1 MLERQITPRL
11 LSALQDTPVVM
22 LHGARQTGKSTL
34 VRHLAAHGHP
44 ARYLTLDDAVLLAAV
59 EADPAGFLA
68 GLEGAAVIDEV
79 QRAPELFRALKAQ
92 VDQDRRPGRFLLTG
106 SAQVLLLPQAAE
118 ALAGRM
124 EVLTLW
130 PLAQE
135 EILGQRPGVVDR
147 LYAPQWQWST
157 GGASRADVLQLAL
170 RGGYP
175 EVLQRPT
182 AARRA
187 AWFNSYLT
195 TILQRDVRD
204 LAQIEGLTALP
215 RLLQLL
221 AARAGGLLNVAELS
235 RGSGLP
241 QTTLKRYLAL
251 LEMTFL
257 VHLVPPW
264 SGSLSRRLVRSP
276 KVYLSDSGLLGHLLG
291 LDERSLPLAS
301 PLWGQLLESFVV
313 MELQR
318 QSTWSEAQPQLLHF
332 RTHAGQEVDVVM
344 EDRAGRVVGLEIKA
358 SATVGAQ
365 DFRGL
370 RALADTVG
378 DRFHRGLVI
387 YTGQEV
393 VPFSPR
399 FWAAPV
405 AGLWQA

>member
-1 MLERQITPRL
+1 
-11 LSALQDTPVVM
+11 
-22 LHGARQTGKSTL
+22 
-34 VRHLAAHGHP
+34 
-44 ARYLTLDDAVLLAAV
+44 VL
-59 EADPAGFLA
+59 
-68 GLEGAAVIDEV
+68 DEV
-79 QRAPELFRALKAQ
+79 QRAPGLFRALKAQ
-92 VDQDRRPGRFLLTG
+92 VDHDRRPGRFLLTG

-135 EILGQRPGVVDR
+135 EILGCRLGIVDR
-147 LYAPQWQWST
+147 LFAPEWRWPT
-157 GGASRADVLQLAL
+157 GGATRADVLQRAL

-182 AARRA
+182 ATRRA

-221 AARAGGLLNVAELS
+221 AARAGGLLNAAELS
-235 RGSGLP
+235 RGTGLP

-257 VHLVPPW
+257 VQLVPPW

-276 KVYLSDSGLLGHLLG
+276 KVYLTDSGLLGHLLG
-291 LDERSLPLAS
+291 LAERSLPTAS
-301 PLWGQLLESFVV
+301 SLWGQLLESFVV

-318 QSTWSEAQPQLLHF
+318 QSTWSEVQPQLLHF
-332 RTHAGQEVDVVM
+332 CTQAGQEVDVVM
-344 EDRAGRVVGLEIKA
+344 EDRAGRVVGLEVKA
-358 SATVGAQ
+358 SATIGAH

-378 DRFHRGLVI
+378 ERFHRGVVV

-393 VPFSPR
+393 VPFSPQL
-399 FWAAPV
+399 WAAPV
-405 AGLWQA
+405 DGLWHG